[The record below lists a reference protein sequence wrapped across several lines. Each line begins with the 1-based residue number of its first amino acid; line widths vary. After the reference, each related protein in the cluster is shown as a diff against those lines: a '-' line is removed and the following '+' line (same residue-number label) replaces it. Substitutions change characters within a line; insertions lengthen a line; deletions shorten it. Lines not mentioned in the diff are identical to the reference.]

1 MNVNDLIRDKYEEG
15 DDDLVTLIAS
25 YLSTTKSLEV
35 ANGFLN
41 NDMIKLVKD
50 QNMDMQKFAINKYFQ
65 SLLVTAAGER
75 MVKTEIGLDSTLDV
89 RPPLLNLTNST
100 NNLEWYNLVVNGV
113 IKFCYDNSIELK

>member
-65 SLLVTAAGER
+65 SLLVTTAGER